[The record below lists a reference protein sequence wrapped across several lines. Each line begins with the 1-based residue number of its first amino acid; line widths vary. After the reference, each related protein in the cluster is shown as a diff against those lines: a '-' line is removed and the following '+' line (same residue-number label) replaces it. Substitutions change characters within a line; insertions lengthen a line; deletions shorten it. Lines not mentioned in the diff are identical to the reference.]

1 MPGPDRWRHDRGH
14 RHPGT
19 QGEKARWMM
28 IPGFGPILDDVERS
42 DDNGGGTVE
51 SQVDRQEARLDAN
64 TWGSH
69 GQHLPVKLLGRNLD
83 YARRH
88 DQQAHQEDDDEATDR
103 SPLHIFSGH
112 NAPPYR
118 YQCRWTRF
126 VVMPVAKVKSLAVE
140 ARTRVLAAENKGD
153 PTASK
158 LTRLI
163 LYASR
168 PER

>member
-1 MPGPDRWRHDRGH
+1 
-14 RHPGT
+14 
-19 QGEKARWMM
+19 M

-88 DQQAHQEDDDEATDR
+88 DQQAHR
-103 SPLHIFSGH
+103 STTRRPLV
-112 NAPPYR
+112 APHFLYLAI
-118 YQCRWTRF
+118 TTHLHT
-126 VVMPVAKVKSLAVE
+126 VINVDGPV
-140 ARTRVLAAENKGD
+140 
-153 PTASK
+153 
-158 LTRLI
+158 
-163 LYASR
+163 
-168 PER
+168 